1 MLSIT
6 VHKMENLS
14 WKVKANFVGRTQIFG
29 WEKFIDTFSFFSY
42 IGTPLIEAREDN
54 AKNNGQVE

>member
-1 MLSIT
+1 
-6 VHKMENLS
+6 MENLS